1 MSSKPVVLIIMDGWG
16 VAAPSRGNA
25 TTLARLPFFDY
36 ILANYPTMTLE
47 AAGLSVG
54 LPWGEMGNSEVG
66 HLTIGSGRI
75 VYQSLTRITQAVESG
90 AFFKNTAFLSAIEHV
105 KKHNSK
111 LHVIGLLGLGGV
123 HAHQMHMEALMQL
136 AQDNGVPETYL
147 HLFLDGRDAA
157 RNSATQY
164 LDILQQRIADKK
176 YGRIASMVG
185 RHWAMDRDNKW
196 ERTKRAYDLLTT
208 GVASLRGSDPMQ
220 MIKESYQR
228 EVYDEEIEP
237 MVITDN
243 DQPVAT
249 IGDNDAII
257 FFNFRADRAR
267 QLTQAFLADDF
278 TKFDRPT
285 KLNNLCFVTMTEYQ
299 KDLPALVAYPREY
312 IREPLAKVVSD
323 SGTLQ
328 LHVAETEKYAH
339 VTFFINGMQEAG
351 FPGEDRVLIP
361 SPLVESYASTPSMSG
376 QLITE
381 AVIKGLEQDKYGLMI
396 VNFANPDMVSHT
408 GEIEASITA
417 LEADDQYL
425 KEIVTA
431 TLSRDGTV
439 VITADHGNCEEVI
452 KLQTGELDKE
462 HSTRPVPLIIINN
475 QMQGKYPPVTREQM
489 HLLKSRG
496 TLTDVAPTVLGLMNL
511 SKPKEMTGINLI
523 KII

>member
-1 MSSKPVVLIIMDGWG
+1 MSSNPVVLIIMDGWG
-16 VAAPSRGNA
+16 VAAPSRGNT

-75 VYQSLTRITQAVESG
+75 VYQSLTRITQAIESG
-90 AFFKNTAFLSAIEHV
+90 AFFKNSAFLSAIEHV
-105 KKHNSK
+105 KKNQSK
-111 LHVIGLLGLGGV
+111 LHLIGLLGLGGV
-123 HAHQMHMEALMQL
+123 HAHQMHMESLLQL

-164 LDILQQRIADKK
+164 LEILQQRITEKK
-176 YGRIASMVG
+176 YGRIASLVG
-185 RHWAMDRDNKW
+185 RYWAMDRDNKW
-196 ERTKRAYDLLTT
+196 ERTKRAYDLLTAGT
-208 GVASLRGSDPMQ
+208 ADVRGTDPMAL
-220 MIKESYQR
+220 IKESYQR

-237 MVITDN
+237 TLITDG

-249 IGDNDAII
+249 IGDNDAVIYV
-257 FFNFRADRAR
+257 NFRADRAR
-267 QLTQAFLADDF
+267 QLTQAFVTDDF
-278 TKFDRPT
+278 KGFERTK
-285 KLNNLCFVTMTEYQ
+285 KLANLCFVTMTEYQ
-299 KDLPALVAYPREY
+299 KDLPVLVAYPREY

-323 SGTLQ
+323 SGAKQ

-339 VTFFINGMQEAG
+339 VTFFINGMQEAS

-361 SPLVESYASTPSMSG
+361 SPLVDSYAKTPSMSG

-381 AVIKGLEQDKYGLMI
+381 AVVKGLNQGDYGLII

-408 GEIEASITA
+408 GDIQASIAA

-425 KEIVTA
+425 KEIVTTA
-431 TLSRDGTV
+431 LSHDGTV
-439 VITADHGNCEEVI
+439 AITSDHGNCEEVM

-475 QMQGKYPPVTREQM
+475 QLQGKYPPITRDQM
-489 HLLKSRG
+489 YTLKSRG
-496 TLTDVAPTVLGLMNL
+496 TLTDVAPTVLGLMHLN
-511 SKPKEMTGINLI
+511 KPKEMTGINLI